1 MPWSVVEGEQ
11 REGIRRALA
20 AGLWVPSAGPLPRSP
35 LAPTEQETLSQTCT
49 KPLLL
54 TLRTPGLL
62 WRPGHPPE
70 LRRTLQACVLQAGPT
85 LTFVGAGS
93 QVPLP
98 FRKRRVAKGGLLTPA
113 PLISP
118 RVHVTSFSR
127 GDSSPD
133 ACSVCVL
140 MGKDGDEI
148 SGWSCWVGANQDRL
162 SGKPLSIRGA
172 ALPALVSCPAA
183 VSYPNFTRP
192 RPPPGALSQDLD

>member
-11 REGIRRALA
+11 RERIRRALA

-85 LTFVGAGS
+85 LTFVGAWVPSPSPIQEAKGS
-93 QVPLP
+93 Q
-98 FRKRRVAKGGLLTPA
+98 GWA
-113 PLISP
+113 P
-118 RVHVTSFSR
+118 HTSSFNSSMSSR
-127 GDSSPD
+127 D
-133 ACSVCVL
+133 
-140 MGKDGDEI
+140 
-148 SGWSCWVGANQDRL
+148 
-162 SGKPLSIRGA
+162 
-172 ALPALVSCPAA
+172 
-183 VSYPNFTRP
+183 
-192 RPPPGALSQDLD
+192 